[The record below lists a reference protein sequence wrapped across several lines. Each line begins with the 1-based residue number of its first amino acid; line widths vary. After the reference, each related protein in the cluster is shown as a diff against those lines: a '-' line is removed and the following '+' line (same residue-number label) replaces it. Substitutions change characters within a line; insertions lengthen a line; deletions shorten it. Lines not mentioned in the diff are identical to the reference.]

1 MIVLNIRNAVY
12 LFVVLCFFVISG
24 QIAYAENLT
33 IERVFSDPDLN
44 GKLPK
49 QVNFSPDGTRVTYL
63 QGRTT
68 DFNQQ
73 DLWEYSIKEDSNRL
87 LINSSLLLPVEKTLD
102 DVEIARRERMRT
114 SARGI
119 VEYSWADNGT
129 ALVFSLGGDIYIY
142 DFITASSKTLR
153 QITKTPVFETDPKLS
168 PKANY
173 VSFIRDQDIF
183 VVELTTGKEWQ
194 LTDDGAGTVKNG
206 MAEFVAMEEM
216 ERDTG
221 YWWSPDESQIVFT
234 QIDETPVEI
243 AQRYLIYPDAFKVT
257 DERYPRAGTKNVL
270 IKLGVVRLN
279 DKLVRWIDLGQEN
292 DIYIPRV
299 KWLPDSQGVVFQ
311 RLSRDQKTLELLLA
325 DPDTGKTSTILQEK
339 SDTWINLHND
349 IYLFKHTPRFI
360 WSSERNGFKHLYLYN
375 LDGTLLRQLT
385 SGKWVVNS
393 LLHVDEKT
401 ATVYFDGF
409 ADTPLEKH
417 LYRTG
422 LEDRDESIR
431 RITKQQGWHDI
442 EFPKSGGS
450 YLDRF
455 SDPGNPPNMS
465 VHSIDGSITGYVIR
479 NALDKNHPYFP
490 YLGSHTQPEYN
501 TITAVDGQTLY
512 YSLHKPRNFDPDKQ
526 YPVIIEVY
534 GGPGVQ
540 RVSRHWDV
548 SRNRY
553 LWHQFLTRHGYL
565 VFMLDNRGGPH
576 RGKAFEDPIYHQFSF
591 TELEDQKQ
599 GALHLKNL
607 PFVDNKRIGLYGWS
621 YGGYM
626 SLMSIF
632 REPEIFKVVVSGAP
646 VIDWRLYDTFY
657 TERYMGLPQI
667 NRQGYRLSNVLTYAN
682 DLKGQLMVIHGMADD
697 NVLFQNSTLLIS
709 KLQKQDFPF
718 EVMFYPGQT
727 HRFFDQKIT
736 SHLHKTIV
744 RFFDKNL

>member
-1 MIVLNIRNAVY
+1 MTMLNIRNAVY

-142 DFITASSKTLR
+142 DFTTASSKTLR
-153 QITKTPVFETDPKLS
+153 QITKTPLFETDPKLS

-279 DKLVRWIDLGQEN
+279 DKLVRWIDPGQEN

-299 KWLPDSQGVVFQ
+299 KWLPDSQGVV
-311 RLSRDQKTLELLLA
+311 LSAAITGSK
-325 DPDTGKTSTILQEK
+325 DTG
-339 SDTWINLHND
+339 
-349 IYLFKHTPRFI
+349 
-360 WSSERNGFKHLYLYN
+360 
-375 LDGTLLRQLT
+375 
-385 SGKWVVNS
+385 
-393 LLHVDEKT
+393 
-401 ATVYFDGF
+401 
-409 ADTPLEKH
+409 
-417 LYRTG
+417 
-422 LEDRDESIR
+422 
-431 RITKQQGWHDI
+431 
-442 EFPKSGGS
+442 
-450 YLDRF
+450 
-455 SDPGNPPNMS
+455 
-465 VHSIDGSITGYVIR
+465 
-479 NALDKNHPYFP
+479 
-490 YLGSHTQPEYN
+490 
-501 TITAVDGQTLY
+501 
-512 YSLHKPRNFDPDKQ
+512 
-526 YPVIIEVY
+526 II
-534 GGPGVQ
+534 
-540 RVSRHWDV
+540 VS
-548 SRNRY
+548 
-553 LWHQFLTRHGYL
+553 
-565 VFMLDNRGGPH
+565 
-576 RGKAFEDPIYHQFSF
+576 
-591 TELEDQKQ
+591 
-599 GALHLKNL
+599 
-607 PFVDNKRIGLYGWS
+607 
-621 YGGYM
+621 
-626 SLMSIF
+626 
-632 REPEIFKVVVSGAP
+632 
-646 VIDWRLYDTFY
+646 
-657 TERYMGLPQI
+657 
-667 NRQGYRLSNVLTYAN
+667 
-682 DLKGQLMVIHGMADD
+682 
-697 NVLFQNSTLLIS
+697 
-709 KLQKQDFPF
+709 
-718 EVMFYPGQT
+718 
-727 HRFFDQKIT
+727 
-736 SHLHKTIV
+736 
-744 RFFDKNL
+744 